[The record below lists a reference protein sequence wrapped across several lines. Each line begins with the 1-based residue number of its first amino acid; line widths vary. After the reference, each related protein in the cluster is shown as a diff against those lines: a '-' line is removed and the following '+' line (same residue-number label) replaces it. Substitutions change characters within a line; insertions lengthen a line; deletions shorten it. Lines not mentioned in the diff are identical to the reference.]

1 METLRRIDRVE
12 ALPKSV
18 KGAGGS
24 KGGAFRAGGN
34 GGWACPQGRG
44 GSLGATGAGSGQGAG
59 PGERHSHSGVGE
71 AWFRIISSVQTTSD
85 LFRFVIRPLYSVLP
99 FQHYKD
105 TNNSSGDQLS
115 GKKNKKKEKACLYAY
130 LCLSLG
136 MIMKDIKTIVKNL
149 EQVRDLLDQHLDS
162 EGMDFEY
169 MQQRVEDMIQEFEE
183 VGSLED

>member
-44 GSLGATGAGSGQGAG
+44 AGSGQGSRG
-59 PGERHSHSGVGE
+59 GREQHSASGVWE

-85 LFRFVIRPLYSVLP
+85 LFRFAIRPLYSVLP